1 MTSGLVL
8 QVWLC
13 SSNTG
18 DGHGRTRSSEGGS
31 DTLGQRVADLA
42 GIGRGMHSD
51 LSSNEEHLNDFG
63 R

>member
-1 MTSGLVL
+1 MTSGLVW

-13 SSNTG
+13 SWNT
-18 DGHGRTRSSEGGS
+18 DWNGRTRSSEGGS
-31 DTLGQRVADLA
+31 DTLRQRVADLA